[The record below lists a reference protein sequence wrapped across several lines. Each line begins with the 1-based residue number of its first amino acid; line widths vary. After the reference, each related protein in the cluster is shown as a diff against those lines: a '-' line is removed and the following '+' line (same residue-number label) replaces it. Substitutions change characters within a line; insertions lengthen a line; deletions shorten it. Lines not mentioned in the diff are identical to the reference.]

1 MFEQNNDHVNEVER
15 SSKYLGT
22 VINNSNDRNEEL
34 SKVMPTGPR
43 NTRMQEASLGK
54 RIMDVPF

>member
-1 MFEQNNDHVNEVER
+1 MLEQNNDHDTEVER
-15 SSKYLGT
+15 SFKYLGT
-22 VINNSNDRNEEL
+22 AINNSNDRNEEL

-54 RIMDVPF
+54 RRMEVPF